1 MIDKLVLSIPFKSEH
16 CVLDDEH
23 SKGVIDLS
31 KLARAGIKMTGDI
44 HYSPDGTFCVE
55 SLQHPFESLPSS
67 YASMAMKIYSNNAT
81 YPHVEIKCSP
91 AKLLQGHNVYG
102 PDCPRLCGFEMLALL
117 SASYPSLYEM
127 LHVSF
132 TEIRE
137 IDCTF
142 SSRANT
148 QEECDQF
155 IQATSNISNGQTK
168 AREGYATT
176 SYFGAK
182 NSRLKRLKIYSKL
195 HEVFNQVADLKRG
208 NTLGKNDK
216 LLNVN
221 SDPALHEYARG
232 LIRFEANIRYRFLK
246 RRGIPTNFFNFCT
259 YANEFASEHGKSL
272 VRYLFERAF
281 ADVFSTFGDVEMT
294 VYNDEQLQDRLKSRY
309 TKINTKGQKNHRA
322 ALAAFR
328 TYRNIRSEGW
338 KSVLDTMSSSTFYR
352 HIEML
357 LGAGVSKAWLQN
369 LQSARQNN
377 VVPMVRF
384 IDIDFSDQ
392 HPANYVEPVSQ
403 FSQLR
408 LAS

>member
-1 MIDKLVLSIPFKSEH
+1 MIDKLVLSIPFKPEH
-16 CVLDDEH
+16 CVLDGEGE
-23 SKGVIDLS
+23 KGLIDLS
-31 KLARAGIKMTGDI
+31 VLARAGIKMTGDI

-67 YASMAMKIYSNNAT
+67 YASMAMKIYSNDIT

-102 PDCPRLCGFEMLALL
+102 PACPRLCGFEMLSLL
-117 SASYPSLYEM
+117 SASHPALYGM
-127 LHVSF
+127 LNVAF
-132 TEIRE
+132 TDIRE

-142 SSRANT
+142 SSKAAS

-155 IQATSNISNGQTK
+155 IQAASNISNGQTK

-176 SYFGAK
+176 AYFGAK

-195 HEVFNQVADLKRG
+195 HEVLNQVAELKRN
-208 NTLGKNDK
+208 NTQGKNDK
-216 LLNVN
+216 LLKIN
-221 SDPALHEYARG
+221 SNPILHSYARG

-246 RRGIPTNFFNFCT
+246 RRGMPTNFFKFCQ
-259 YANEFASEHGKSL
+259 YANEFASKRGKSL
-272 VRYLFERAF
+272 VRYLFELAF
-281 ADVFSTFGDVEMT
+281 ADVFSTFGGVEMT
-294 VYNDEQLQDRLKSRY
+294 VYNDEELQDRLKAKYS
-309 TKINTKGQKNHRA
+309 KINAKGAVSYRA
-322 ALAAFR
+322 ALSAFR

-338 KSVLDTMSSSTFYR
+338 KSVYDTMSPSTFGN
-352 HIEML
+352 HIRML
-357 LGAGVSKAWLQN
+357 NGAGVSKAWMQN
-369 LQSARQNN
+369 VHSARQNN

-384 IDIDFSDQ
+384 IDIDFSSQ
-392 HPANYVEPVSQ
+392 HPAGYVEPISQ